1 MLFIID
7 LLIAWA
13 LSMLGGALFG
23 LAPFFLGKHM
33 GKPNLGRLGWKWCTV
48 AGLVFL
54 QIPVALGFIV
64 AIFVRDYD
72 YYPAPKSAAAPS
84 APAYSCGVPLDH
96 NRAASLGISC
106 LSGPMKGRTYPI
118 SGSGVMIGR
127 DYDCAVRFEA
137 GVPGV
142 SRHHCSLRYQGGAL
156 MLTDL
161 SSAYG
166 TYLSDGRRL
175 PPQYPTAVGAGS
187 RFYVGDQNNLFQ
199 IVIIN

>member
-1 MLFIID
+1 MLFID

-23 LAPFFLGKHM
+23 LAPFFLGRYM

-48 AGLVFL
+48 AGLLFL
-54 QIPVALGFIV
+54 QVPVALGFIV

-72 YYPAPKSAAAPS
+72 YYPAPKPVAAPPYVS
-84 APAYSCGVPLDH
+84 GAHQVPE
-96 NRAASLGISC
+96 NCRPVTLGLTC
-106 LSGPMKGRTYPI
+106 LSGPMKGRSYPI
-118 SGSGVMIGR
+118 GNSGVVIGR
-127 DYDCAVRFEA
+127 DYDCAVRFES

-142 SRHHCSLRYQGGAL
+142 SRHHCTLRYQGGAL

-166 TYLSDGRRL
+166 TYLSDGRKL

-187 RFYVGDQNNLFQ
+187 RFYVGDQSNLFQ